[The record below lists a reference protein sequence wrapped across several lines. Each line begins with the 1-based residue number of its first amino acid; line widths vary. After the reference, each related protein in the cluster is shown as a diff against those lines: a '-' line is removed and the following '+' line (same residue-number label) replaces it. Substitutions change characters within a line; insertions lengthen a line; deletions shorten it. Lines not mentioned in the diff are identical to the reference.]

1 MLTTARHMADAI
13 SYLMRVAVEAKLHD
27 IARKLADVRD
37 SLLNIVSEDS
47 GGGDLAK
54 IKCTSGSQNKIS
66 NGERYDVSK
75 DS

>member
-1 MLTTARHMADAI
+1 MLTTVRHMADAI

-37 SLLNIVSEDS
+37 SLVNIASEDPGS
-47 GGGDLAK
+47 GNPAK
-54 IKCTSGSQNKIS
+54 IKCTSGSQNEIS
-66 NGERYDVSK
+66 NGESYDVRN